1 MSLTRG
7 ELESLDREALIERAD
22 KAGVARARILT
33 RPELVDELLLRS
45 ATDSLT
51 KERARG
57 LFGRARDLL
66 ARLVERGLNKP
77 DAAHRIRAVGRPLGR
92 PSSPAVLPTLT
103 LAEIYVAQGYRE
115 RATETLER
123 VLSAE
128 PEHAAA
134 RALLARLR
142 DAAFPIPSPK
152 MAPETEED
160 VPETPLAS
168 VPLASAPQV
177 GSAPEVPTPGAS
189 VSAPDAPAPAAEPS
203 YMLDDSPL
211 PPRYDVD
218 ECVAIAVDPHAI
230 YVYWEAREQTMEH
243 LRASSDGAVV
253 TIRVVAVEPAWDGP
267 RASVHDYEV
276 RATLGE
282 LFVHDLPPGVAIR
295 VAVGLRSGTAFVP
308 IAHSPPLET
317 PQSSPALGVG
327 ARLVRWTLGGTSPVV
342 EAGADGSD
350 TSGVAGAVGRIRKDS
365 ASKRGRVA
373 AVAPAPSTAG
383 TALAALGA
391 FGASEK
397 LAGGG
402 SPRA

>member
-22 KAGVARARILT
+22 GAGVARARILT

-45 ATDSLT
+45 AADSVT

-77 DAAHRIRAVGRPLGR
+77 DTADRIRAVGRPLGR

-115 RATETLER
+115 RAMDTLER

-134 RALLARLR
+134 RALLTRLR
-142 DAAFPIPSPK
+142 DAAFPVPSPK
-152 MAPETEED
+152 MAPETDED
-160 VPETPLAS
+160 VQEMSVEAS
-168 VPLASAPQV
+168 VPVAPAVAPSAPAR
-177 GSAPEVPTPGAS
+177 APAL
-189 VSAPDAPAPAAEPS
+189 APPAPAPPAEPS

-230 YVYWEAREQTMEH
+230 YVYWEARERTMGN
-243 LRASSDGAVV
+243 LRALSGSAVV
-253 TIRVVAVEPAWDGP
+253 AIRVVAVEPAWDGP
-267 RASVHDYEV
+267 RTSVRDYDV

-282 LFVHDLPPGVAIR
+282 LFVHDLPPGAAIR
-295 VAVGLRSGTAFVP
+295 VAVGLRSEAAFIP

-317 PQSSPALGVG
+317 AQSSAAFGVG
-327 ARLVRWTLGGTSPVV
+327 ATLVRWTPAGTSPVL
-342 EAGADGSD
+342 EAGAGGSD
-350 TSGVAGAVGRIRKDS
+350 ASRVAGAVGRLRKDS
-365 ASKRGRVA
+365 ALKRARVA
-373 AVAPAPSTAG
+373 SAPLAPSAPG
-383 TALAALGA
+383 TTPSALAALGA
-391 FGASEK
+391 LGASEV

-402 SPRA
+402 SPHA